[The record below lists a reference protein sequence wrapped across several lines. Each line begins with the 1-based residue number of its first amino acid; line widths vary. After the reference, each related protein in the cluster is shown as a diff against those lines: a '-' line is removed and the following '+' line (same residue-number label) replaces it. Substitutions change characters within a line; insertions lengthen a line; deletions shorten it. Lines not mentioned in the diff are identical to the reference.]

1 MHFSD
6 SMVFFLRVFASAQTL
21 FYYAKHARPTNKQLS
36 REEIEALL
44 AQSRACADIP
54 QPEEE
59 GERQLST
66 EGEGAGNEVTPT
78 SGLGRDTNREGDE
91 LHIERSGRHLGAVP
105 IPILSDVQALEETK
119 SAEEW
124 KPSALAGDKN
134 LPSAPSAGA
143 DIEISDLEE
152 GMNLY
157 SSVTNVAQEHVWT
170 TVDSIPLGQTVSTD

>member
-44 AQSRACADIP
+44 AQSRAHADIP
-54 QPEEE
+54 QPQEE

-66 EGEGAGNEVTPT
+66 EGEGAGSIVNEVTPT
-78 SGLGRDTNREGDE
+78 SGLGRDTNRGGDE
-91 LHIERSGRHLGAVP
+91 LHIEHSGRHLGAVP

-119 SAEEW
+119 SAEER
-124 KPSALAGDKN
+124 KPSALAGGKN

-157 SSVTNVAQEHVWT
+157 SSLQ
-170 TVDSIPLGQTVSTD
+170 L